1 MFFIKASILLSYVI
15 VIGLHFMLW
24 KSKNNIVLILELPKF
39 LIAYVGGTFFL
50 FDETID
56 LRGINKSNLVDLAAI
71 MLLGSLIYA
80 FGYLV
85 GFNIK
90 SGIKKR
96 FYIAIRKFSQVS
108 SGDLLYKNSVW
119 VHVTL
124 TFSVLCIVFYLYS
137 FQVMGFIPMFA
148 DNPFAAKYMAGE
160 YQERYRPVA
169 HFYRLALVLSAFTV
183 PLLLGLSIWMRG
195 VKKILPMLLL
205 ALILSLTIL
214 TLRRGLI
221 ATPALFFLLLYFVW
235 YRNGKYV
242 IIFTATWLLIWVLGS
257 SINSII
263 ATYIFGSSDSFKWIS
278 VVKGMPDIADLLWF
292 WNEFIETQY
301 PMSYGK
307 TIYGG
312 LIPYH
317 YDWNPSVM
325 TKLVVGSGKNVATGG
340 FRLPFQVEGYYTF
353 GWLGVVLWSFY
364 YGVIGGIYLKLMR
377 FVVES
382 NYMSMRFVNFFFAIM
397 LVVLVD
403 MILHSLIK
411 LQISAVVNAI
421 MIAFILWLVFKRF
434 NLSFGRS
441 RNVVLKWD
449 T

>member
-1 MFFIKASILLSYVI
+1 
-15 VIGLHFMLW
+15 MLW
-24 KSKNNIVLILELPKF
+24 RSKNNIVFIIELPKF
-39 LIAYVGGTFFL
+39 LIAYVGGTVFL

-56 LRGINKSNLVDLAAI
+56 LRSINESNLVDLAAL
-71 MLLGSLIYA
+71 MLLGSLVYV
-80 FGYLV
+80 FGYIV

-90 SGIKKR
+90 SGFKKR
-96 FYIAIRKFSQVS
+96 FYIAVRKFGQVS
-108 SGDLLYKNSVW
+108 AGDLLYKNSVW
-119 VHVTL
+119 MHVIL
-124 TFSVLCIVFYLYS
+124 AFSVLCIVFYLYS

-148 DNPFAAKYMAGE
+148 DNPFAAKFMAGE
-160 YQERYRPVA
+160 YQETYRPVA
-169 HFYRLALVLSAFTV
+169 HFYRLAQVLSAFTI
-183 PLLLGLSIWMRG
+183 PLLLGLTFWMRG
-195 VKKILPMLLL
+195 IKKVLPLLL
-205 ALILSLTIL
+205 TASILLLTML
-214 TLRRGLI
+214 TLRRSLI
-221 ATPALFFLLLYFVW
+221 AGPALFFLLLYFVW
-235 YRNGKYV
+235 YKNGRHV
-242 IIFTATWLLIWVLGS
+242 VAFTILWLLIWVFGS
-257 SINSII
+257 SLNSIL

-325 TKLVVGSGKNVATGG
+325 TKLVIGAGKNVATGG

-353 GWLGVVLWSFY
+353 GWLGVVIWSFY
-364 YGVIGGIYLKLMR
+364 YGFIGGVYLKLMR

-382 NYMSMRFVNFFFAIM
+382 KYIKARFINFFFAIM
-397 LVVLVD
+397 LVVLVG

-411 LQISAVVNAI
+411 LQISVVVNAI

-441 RNVVLKWD
+441 KNVVLKWD